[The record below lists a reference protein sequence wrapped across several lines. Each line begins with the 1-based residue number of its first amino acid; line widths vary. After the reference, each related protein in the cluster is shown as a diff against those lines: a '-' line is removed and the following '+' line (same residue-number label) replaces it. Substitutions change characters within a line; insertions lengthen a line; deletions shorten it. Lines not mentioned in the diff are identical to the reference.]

1 MTNDSL
7 DSRHLQHCRT
17 VLQNVPVIL
26 SDKLIMCFSVAKFVP
41 RLMSS
46 DQNEYHIAVCTELKE
61 QAENDPN
68 FISDIIT
75 GD

>member
-1 MTNDSL
+1 MC
-7 DSRHLQHCRT
+7 Q
-17 VLQNVPVIL
+17 QIL
-26 SDKLIMCFSVAKFVP
+26 SDELIIRHSVAKFVP

-46 DQNEYHIAVCTELKE
+46 NQNEYHIAFCPELKE

-68 FISDIIT
+68 FITNIIT

>member
-1 MTNDSL
+1 MWHNA
-7 DSRHLQHCRT
+7 
-17 VLQNVPVIL
+17 V
-26 SDKLIMCFSVAKFVP
+26 KFVP

-61 QAENDPN
+61 QAENDPS
-68 FISDIIT
+68 FITNIII